1 MTKQWD
7 QFDFKFRFN
16 RQEEVRVSILAV
28 DEKAARKRLSVLVRG
43 DSQFLQEERWTLHSA
58 TYNRDGSPVL

>member
-1 MTKQWD
+1 MTKQWYH
-7 QFDFKFRFN
+7 FDFKFRFN
-16 RQEEVRVSILAV
+16 KQEEVRVSILAV